1 MNAPVYTIDP
11 LRLLHLKVIALFLAC
26 TVLAVPSVQAQV
38 LTCPNDYTINLPT
51 NVCTHSIN
59 YSSLNWSS
67 TIPVFDPVF
76 FPLQGTFLPTGVTT
90 VTLAA
95 TDGNGNFHT
104 CDFEVNILAFN
115 STNFACPPQV
125 TVSLG
130 GDCEHIVTADDA
142 LNPNYTICNQDYTI
156 ELLDNNNQWVPA
168 VINANQVNQAF
179 NVRVTN
185 DETGHSCQ
193 TVIVVG
199 GGETPAVTCPPNK
212 VIFCNEPTDM
222 SHTGSPLLTGCFE
235 TVDISF
241 TDNFTSTQCP
251 DSIAFQIQRAILVV
265 SPNGSQ
271 MTCNQLITARR
282 FGLSAVQFPEDVD
295 GIANPALT
303 CSDSLT
309 LAQTTHPDITG
320 WPEVAGFQT
329 NASIHC
335 RAVVAFND
343 NITQLCGDSYRI
355 KRAWSVVNL
364 CNGLTR
370 RDTQTIVVLDEEAPH
385 FEIPESLFFSLSGG
399 CVDSM
404 LLPAAELVSECS
416 SYEFLMVTPW
426 GDFNENEAVWIH
438 PDTLPGDYPITYTF
452 TDACGND
459 STQALVL
466 NIRQESLVAC
476 PANDTI
482 SCDQYFSV
490 ISPAIQSNNLQ
501 VLGTLGLPEFH
512 LNCSFDMEESDSVEV
527 DNCGNGFFWR
537 TITAT
542 NEVDTLTCQQLVTVQ
557 HLSNFEVVFPPDTA
571 LCISPIQANLPE
583 PQLFS
588 INCETVNVTFSDMI
602 EPMGSGGCYNVL
614 RTWYATNDCAFTGNQ
629 VGADSLVATRR
640 LRDNGDGQVSY
651 TQVIHV
657 NNNAPVSFPNGCEID
672 DKYVGASGCTA
683 NFILPTP
690 VAEGC
695 GSQLLVTVTGNLGT
709 VLGAPVSL
717 LPGQYNVNYKVT
729 DECGKMQTCSTSF
742 VVLDTIVPTI
752 TCKNNHLVTI
762 GSNCSVEVS
771 IADLIVTASDNCSNS
786 PALSGHPDSLVQSI
800 MYGACEIGSQV
811 VEVWATDQSGNAN
824 HCQATLIVQGG
835 ANCDCNPVLGGKIET
850 DVGPDVANV
859 KVAITSTTDFFAEV
873 RTNNTGNYLSD
884 IVTGGDYIITP
895 SLDTLPS
902 NGVSTFDM
910 VVIRRHILGTDTLET
925 PYKIIA
931 ADANNSGSV
940 TTFDMVEIRKLILT
954 INDDFPNNSS
964 WRFVDANYVFPNPLN
979 PFSTPFPEFIRVD
992 DVTQD
997 HLNVNFIAI
1006 KVGDVNGSAST
1017 NFTPSDEK
1025 RE

>member
-1 MNAPVYTIDP
+1 MTTPVYTTNP
-11 LRLLHLKVIALFLAC
+11 LHVLYLKVVAFSFTCFLMG
-26 TVLAVPSVQAQV
+26 VSSMQAQV
-38 LTCPNDYTINLPT
+38 LTCPNNYTINLPT

-115 STNFACPPQV
+115 STNFVCPPQV

-142 LNPNYTICNQDYTI
+142 LNPNYTICNQDYKV
-156 ELLDNNNQWVPA
+156 ELFDDNNQWVQA

-185 DETGHSCQ
+185 NETGHACQ
-193 TVIVVG
+193 TVIIVG

-212 VIFCNEPTDM
+212 VILCNEPNDM

-241 TDNFTSTQCP
+241 TDNFTFTLCP
-251 DSIAFQIQRAILVV
+251 DSIAYQIQRTIQVV

-271 MTCNQLITARR
+271 MTCSQLITAIR
-282 FGLSAVQFPEDVD
+282 FRLNQVQFPDDID
-295 GIANPALT
+295 GVANPALT
-303 CSDSLT
+303 CSDELNLS
-309 LAQTTHPDITG
+309 QTTHPDLTG
-320 WPEVAGFQT
+320 WPVVAGFLSNT
-329 NASIHC
+329 NTHC
-335 RAVVAFND
+335 KMAVAFTD

-355 KRAWSVVNL
+355 RRAWSVINL
-364 CNGLTR
+364 CNSQTR

-399 CVDSM
+399 CVDSL
-404 LLPAAELVSECS
+404 LLPPAELIAECS
-416 SYEFLMVTPW
+416 NYDFQMVTPW
-426 GDFNENEAVWIH
+426 GEFDENEAVWIH
-438 PDTLPGDYPITYTF
+438 PDTLPGDYPITYAF

-459 STQALVL
+459 STQTMLL
-466 NIRQESLVAC
+466 RIREDSLVAC

-512 LNCSFDMEESDSVEV
+512 LNCSFELSESDSVEV

-542 NEVDTLTCQQLVTVQ
+542 NEVDTLTCEQLVSVQ
-557 HLSNFEVVFPPDTA
+557 HLSNFEVIFPADTA
-571 LCISPIQANLPE
+571 LCVSPIQANLPE

-588 INCETVNVTFSDMI
+588 INCETVTVTFSDMI

-614 RTWYATNDCAFTGNQ
+614 RTWYATNDCAFNGNQ
-629 VGADSLVATRR
+629 IGTDSLVATRR
-640 LRDNGDGQVSY
+640 LRDNGDGQISY
-651 TQVIHV
+651 TQVIHI
-657 NNNAPVSFPNGCEID
+657 NNNAPVSFPNGCEIE
-672 DKYVGASGCTA
+672 DKYVGASTCTA

-690 VAEGC
+690 MVEGC
-695 GSQLLVTVTGNLGT
+695 GSQLLITVNGNLGT

-717 LPGQYNVNYKVT
+717 LPGQYNVNYRVT

-742 VVLDTIVPTI
+742 VVLDTIVPSVACKTNYVVNLGANCTVGVSMSELI
-752 TCKNNHLVTI
+752 T
-762 GSNCSVEVS
+762 
-771 IADLIVTASDNCSNS
+771 TASDNCSNNPTLS
-786 PALSGHPDSLVQSI
+786 SHPDNLVPALTF
-800 MYGACEIGSQV
+800 GACELGAQTV
-811 VEVWATDQSGNAN
+811 DVWATDQSGNSSQ
-824 HCQATLIVQGG
+824 CQATLIVEGG

-850 DVGPDVANV
+850 DVGPDIAGV
-859 KVAITSTTDFFAEV
+859 KVAISSTTDFFTEV
-873 RTNNTGNYLSD
+873 RTNSTGNFLSD
-884 IVTGGDYIITP
+884 IPSGGDYILTP
-895 SLDTLPS
+895 SMDTLPV
-902 NGVSTFDM
+902 NGVSTFDI
-910 VVIRRHILGTDTLET
+910 VVIRKHILGIDTLDS

-931 ADANNSGSV
+931 ADANRSNSV
-940 TTFDMVEIRKLILT
+940 TTFDLVEIRKLILT
-954 INDDFPNNSS
+954 IYDDFPNNSS
-964 WRFVDANYVFPNPLN
+964 WRFVDANYVFTNPLN
-979 PFSTPFPEFIRVD
+979 PFLETFPEFVRVD

-997 HLNVNFIAI
+997 NLNVNFIGVKI
-1006 KVGDVNGSAST
+1006 GDANGSAST
-1017 NFTPSDEK
+1017 NFTSNDEK
-1025 RE
+1025 QE